1 MGRRRKKKLLYL
13 KLNEK
18 SSRSIFAL
26 ILLLLSVLTALTF
39 LSQATGYQSS
49 VQTFINK
56 LFGKGAIFVPFLLGL
71 AGLALTQIRW
81 EIAQP
86 RVFIG
91 TCLFLTSL
99 LTLFEVILKSG
110 GGLVGVTIS
119 DIASSTLSI
128 FGAFLLAFASL
139 IIAVL
144 IILNTSLDVIVIW
157 FIEKFQPLTFFLK
170 THILGKTIEYVKNSK
185 EKKEKGK
192 ENNKEEG
199 EEKRR
204 QEEERKIKIIGPTE
218 PEIEVV
224 TEDKH
229 EAILDSSQTIIKD
242 ASTLLQNRPYELP
255 PLSFLSEPEELTA
268 DRGDIKKNAVLIEKT
283 LDSFGLSAQVSE
295 VNLGP
300 AVTQYA
306 LSLAQGT
313 KISKITALSNDIAMA
328 LAAPTGTVRIEAP
341 IPGKSMI
348 GVEVPNYSPTLVTL
362 KSVLTSEIMR
372 TAKSKTAVCLG
383 QNVAGEPVIADIT
396 RWPHVLI
403 AGATGSG
410 KSVLLQAFLTS
421 ILFRATPDE
430 IKLIL
435 VDPKRV
441 ELTQFADIPHLLSP
455 VIVEIEKV
463 IEILKWAVAEM
474 DKRYRIFQETKARN
488 IADYNEARPQ
498 EKIPY
503 VIIMVDE
510 LADLMAFAPAE
521 VENLICRIAQMSRAT
536 GIHLVL
542 STQRPSVDVL
552 TGLIKANIPA
562 RIALNVA
569 SGTDSRVIIDTTG
582 AEKLLGRGDMLYLP
596 PDAAKPIRIQGVL
609 VVKDELKKVISHW
622 RQFGTKDI
630 QSTPAFTSTPIF
642 GESQEIGISKEPDDK
657 LFDEALTVILNND
670 RASASLLQRR
680 LRIGYARAA
689 RLLDELEERN
699 LIGPKDGSHP
709 RDVFK
714 AKVQGYLQGRGLL

>member
-1 MGRRRKKKLLYL
+1 MGRRRKKKFLYL
-13 KLNEK
+13 KLNQK
-18 SSRSIFAL
+18 STSSIFAL
-26 ILLLLSVLTALTF
+26 ILLLLALLTLLTF
-39 LSQATGYQSS
+39 LGQATGYQSFI
-49 VQTFINK
+49 QIFINN
-56 LFGKGAIFVPFLLGL
+56 LFGKGAIFVPILLAL
-71 AGLALTQIRW
+71 AGLTLTQIRW

-86 RVFIG
+86 RVFFG
-91 TCLFLTSL
+91 CSHLVLSL
-99 LTLFEVILKSG
+99 LSFIELAGTG
-110 GGLVGVTIS
+110 GGAVGQTIS
-119 DIASSTLSI
+119 QVFVQMLSG
-128 FGAFLLAFASL
+128 FGAFLLFAACFIISIL
-139 IIAVL
+139 IIF
-144 IILNTSLDVIVIW
+144 NTSLDAIFVW
-157 FIEKFQPLTFFLK
+157 FGKIIQPIIAFLK
-170 THILGKTIEYVKNSK
+170 THILGKTFEYVKNSK
-185 EKKEKGK
+185 QQTADSKQQTAD
-192 ENNKEEG
+192 NNKQKE
-199 EEKRR
+199 EEK
-204 QEEERKIKIIGPTE
+204 EREIKIIGPTE
-218 PEIEVV
+218 PEVEII
-224 TEDKH
+224 TEGK
-229 EAILDSSQTIIKD
+229 ERQEEQSMPARAGVAFKSYQ
-242 ASTLLQNRPYELP
+242 LP
-255 PLSFLSEPEELTA
+255 PFSLLSEPEEIA
-268 DRGDIKKNAVLIEKT
+268 AERGDVKKNAEVIEKT
-283 LDSFGLSAQVSE
+283 LESFGISAQVSE

-306 LSLAQGT
+306 VSLAEGT
-313 KISKITALSNDIAMA
+313 KLSKITSLSNDIAMA

-341 IPGKSMI
+341 IPGKSML

-362 KSVLTSEIMR
+362 KSVLTAEVMR
-372 TAKSKTAVCLG
+372 VSKSKTAVALG
-383 QNVAGEPVIADIT
+383 HNVAGEPMIADIT
-396 RWPHVLI
+396 KWPHVLI

-410 KSVLLQAFLTS
+410 KSVLLQSFLTT

-441 ELTQFADIPHLLSP
+441 ELTQFAGIPHLLSE

-463 IEILKWAVAEM
+463 IPVLKWAVAEM
-474 DKRYRIFQETKARN
+474 DKRYRIFQQIKTRN
-488 IADYNEARPQ
+488 IADYNEMPSI
-498 EKIPY
+498 EKMPY

-596 PDAAKPIRIQGVL
+596 ADIAKPIRIQGVL
-609 VVKDELKKVISHW
+609 VTKEELKKVISYW
-622 RQFGTKDI
+622 RQFGEEEQTLPGVI
-630 QSTPAFTSTPIF
+630 TPSPVF
-642 GESQEIGISKEPDDK
+642 GESEEIGVSKEPEDK
-657 LFDEALTVILNND
+657 LFDEAMKVILNNN

-689 RLLDELEERN
+689 RLLDELEERGMIEPRVGN
-699 LIGPKDGSHP
+699 KP

-714 AKVQGYLQGRGLL
+714 EKVQGYLQGRGLL